1 MLSDTTQQMPPAI
14 TFIDRQSKSKHLI
27 ERFNFLSLINADDQV
42 KVVFMLGL
50 AGEDSNEDVEQEEER
65 NRW

>member
-1 MLSDTTQQMPPAI
+1 MPPAI
-14 TFIDRQSKSKHLI
+14 DRQYKSKHM
-27 ERFNFLSLINADDQV
+27 EVRFPSLSKASSMINDDDQV

-50 AGEDSNEDVEQEEER
+50 AGEDSNEDMEQEEER

>member
-1 MLSDTTQQMPPAI
+1 MPPAI

>member
-1 MLSDTTQQMPPAI
+1 M
-14 TFIDRQSKSKHLI
+14 
-27 ERFNFLSLINADDQV
+27 INNDGQV

-50 AGEDSNEDVEQEEER
+50 AGEDSDEDLEQEEER

>member
-1 MLSDTTQQMPPAI
+1 MPPAI

-50 AGEDSNEDVEQEEER
+50 AGEDSNEDMEQEEER